1 MYVLMSGREVP
12 EVEFETITELIDYL
26 TDQGGEE
33 VAILSLAMDD
43 SAGVSR
49 EIEEQARELTTNGYD
64 ITLFV
69 LEGKDNPPEGV
80 GLEVIGSSEN
90 FYLQKLNQLFHP
102 LRPFTTVGLIRQLRS
117 FDVLI
122 AHRYPLTVPAYLTS
136 RYYSVPYVAW
146 HYHIPDPKS
155 MGTLPRRAF
164 MHALEYLE
172 ERSILIRDAD
182 VVCSIT
188 ESSRQMLLDSAGVD
202 SLVITNDTVAN
213 RFHGVTADQ
222 ATVEAKYGVTAGEPV
237 VLFVG
242 RLTDTKN
249 VVELIEIFNDVRET
263 VPEAK
268 LVVAGKPTAP
278 DYFERLE
285 NAAGENTVFTGF
297 VSDEELLALYEI
309 CDVYATCS
317 IREGRNLPAGE
328 AQAYGADVIGF
339 NVPGNEDT
347 IKQGALIEPGNYD
360 AFATEVVNAFRKA
373 GY

>member
-1 MYVLMSGREVP
+1 MSNCVVP
-12 EVEFETITELIDYL
+12 DDVGYDTITELIDYL
-26 TDQGGEE
+26 TDQDGEE

-64 ITLFV
+64 VTLFI
-69 LEGKDNPPEGV
+69 LEKKSEPPEGV
-80 GLEVIGSSEN
+80 DLVVVGSPEN
-90 FYLQKLNQLFHP
+90 LYLQKLNQLIHP
-102 LRPFTTVGLIRQLRS
+102 LRPLTMLKLIRRLRS
-117 FDVLI
+117 FDALI
-122 AHRYPLTVPAYLTS
+122 AHRYPLTVPAYFTAK
-136 RYYSVPYVAW
+136 RYSIPYVAW
-146 HYHIPDPKS
+146 HYHIPDPGS

-164 MHALEYLE
+164 IHALEYLE

-213 RFHGVTADQ
+213 RFHGVTADKES
-222 ATVEAKYGVTAGEPV
+222 VKMEYGISTTDPV

-249 VVELIEIFNDVRET
+249 ILELIETFDDVQNS
-263 VPEAK
+263 VSEAK
-268 LVVAGKPTAP
+268 LVIAGKPTAP
-278 DYFERLE
+278 DYFERLKD
-285 NAAGENTVFTGF
+285 AASENTVITGF
-297 VSDEELLALYEI
+297 VSDRELLALYEM

-328 AQAYGADVIGF
+328 AQAYGSDVIGF
-339 NVPGNEDT
+339 DVPGNEDT
-347 IKQGALIEPGNYD
+347 IKQGALVTPADYD
-360 AFATEVVNAFRKA
+360 VFATEVIDALREA